1 MDKRLLL
8 GLLFASLI
16 ACLGISPL
24 WAQDAGTG
32 SVNGIVRNDRG
43 EPLGGVSVVA
53 NNLTTGL
60 SAGTQ
65 TDTAGVFHFPK
76 LPSKGRY
83 SFSFSSVGFQ
93 SQTLA
98 GYTVK

>member
-1 MDKRLLL
+1 MDKRVFF

-24 WAQDAGTG
+24 WAQDSGTG
-32 SVNGIVRNDRG
+32 SVNGIVRNEQGD
-43 EPLGGVSVVA
+43 PLGGVSVVA
-53 NNLTTGL
+53 TNLTTGL

-76 LPSKGRY
+76 LPSKGHY

-93 SQTLA
+93 VQTLS
-98 GYTVK
+98 GYAVN